1 MLWLRLMA
9 SNRII
14 CGAYR
19 RAGTQDLINW
29 FGFEL
34 ADRAAAGCGV
44 GGGGGMYKEKKEKE
58 KVLLLRSLSSAAC
71 LTSQSLSLFILFL
84 QIYASGLNLYLS

>member
-1 MLWLRLMA
+1 MLAWLRLMA

-34 ADRAAAGCGV
+34 ADRAAGCGV
-44 GGGGGMYKEKKEKE
+44 AGGGMYKEKKEKE
-58 KVLLLRSLSSAAC
+58 KVLLHRSLSSAAC
-71 LTSQSLSLFILFL
+71 LTSQSLSLFLFL